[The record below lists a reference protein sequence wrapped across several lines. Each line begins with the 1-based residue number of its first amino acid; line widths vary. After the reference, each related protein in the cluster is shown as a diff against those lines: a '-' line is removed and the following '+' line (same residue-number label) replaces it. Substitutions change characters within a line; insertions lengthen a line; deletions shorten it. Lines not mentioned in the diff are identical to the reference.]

1 MSKIKLN
8 SSQIQLLVKEN
19 SYKVD
24 EKNRFL
30 SRCIDGRYENKL
42 EVKSSAFAKATADKQ
57 KSEVEENLPA
67 LSIPGADLG
76 ELALI
81 IACAND
87 FGFGVD
93 QEKIFQTL
101 VEVVGGL
108 KKFSYHTDSHHG
120 GLALGCGHFSQ
131 ILKDF
136 VSYNLQKRDIK
147 FLEEKLKFLQRNSV
161 LPVILEGNHDE
172 GAILIVK
179 GNFGVYPR
187 FVIETEEGKKEV
199 SIFVYHQTLVDE
211 RHRLLVK
218 RLIDNKAIKLFD
230 GLDQEYLYEVLSQE
244 AENHLLETVKRLA
257 KDLPVYDVVFKDN
270 GSFKVIDQ
278 GKA

>member
-1 MSKIKLN
+1 MIFMSKIKLN

-30 SRCIDGRYENKL
+30 SRCIDGRYENKSK
-42 EVKSSAFAKATADKQ
+42 VKSQ
-57 KSEVEENLPA
+57 KSKVEENLPA
-67 LSIPGADLG
+67 LAIPGADLG
-76 ELALI
+76 ELALL

-87 FGFGVD
+87 FGLEVD
-93 QEKIFQTL
+93 YEKVFQSL
-101 VEVVGGL
+101 VEVIGGL
-108 KKFSYHTDSHHG
+108 KNFSYHTDFHHG

-136 VSYNLQKRDIK
+136 VAYNLQKRDIK

-244 AENHLLETVKRLA
+244 AENHLLETVNRLA
-257 KDLPVYDVVFKDN
+257 FDLPIFKVVFNND
-270 GSFKVIDQ
+270 GRFKLTSL
-278 GKA
+278 K